1 MTGYRKHFVGDIIQ
15 VEITNIVESI
25 GAFAKMPNGET
36 GLIRVRDFAWFNQVS
51 ILNQFKVGDRLIVKV
66 IREMSDGKLDL
77 SRKELL
83 PNPRT
88 LEKGTILKGVVTRI
102 EDFGLIVK
110 LGDFTA
116 LALMSEVPML
126 PYVEGS
132 EIICEVIDNTLNREK
147 NRNRVLVSILA
158 LHDCFAERHMEGEVI
173 TGVYKG
179 QYTRS
184 DRLYAVIA
192 CNNLVVISI
201 PPKNFVEPY
210 KSMLLDNTLKVGEE
224 LEFSFSYYK
233 KRRMIRLDMHPIEE
247 KRQKELKEKLCSQI
261 TRGDIVEAEVISVED
276 KVARIRITN
285 SGVEY
290 ILPREELSPN
300 KVLRASDEVFKGEH
314 IQVVYL
320 GDADGEMSFSRKP
333 LIKSQYDESLY
344 DLSLQD
350 LLETMDLKTS
360 CFIGQFIT
368 LKSTYFMRNLMTVD
382 ASNEEDN
389 GKLLADPVYGNN
401 LIVIVDYRLRDFFI
415 EGHYYEVEIELA
427 SKDYRMRQG
436 TPYMFAVVSN
446 NIREVRNPYEESV
459 SLSFKQHT
467 SPNTNTSVA
476 NLLEE
481 VGKNLY
487 STKKRMFFELLQ
499 NADDAASMNGVKVKV
514 QMDGRY
520 FVLTHDGYSFNRHD
534 FESIT
539 SAAKSTKRANDKKTG
554 YKGIGFKSVFTNS
567 HSVLIKSGG
576 YEFAFDKE
584 YSIYKDFEKFYFLV
598 NDINNDPIRQAEFN
612 RKYAKYKR
620 EFGGVKD
627 IPWQLLPIWK
637 QNEKLE
643 KDLSIFNERNNNV
656 SIALKM
662 DSDTLAEYRESIK
675 EVFRDPRFMLFL
687 RNTNRVQLISG
698 GECLTIQKNK
708 SDDGMH
714 ISLVNSSD
722 ADNQV
727 DSYLIYSINDIIVND
742 EEFAKAGVSLRRKER
757 PNNKG
762 EEENY
767 LVRVDKEGNI
777 LGEVTG
783 IPDRIASTKDTAIS
797 FAVRLNGEGHIEPL
811 QDDTSTLYAYLPM
824 DEYRFKFPFY
834 VNADFIPKSD
844 REGIQSDNPWNQ
856 FVFFILGKSIV
867 KMVASYAFQEES
879 EYLNL
884 LPTTELQSNSQ
895 DSIALVSAFNRGY
908 LSALSEEEFIL
919 NDNNEMVK
927 ATEIIYDSSGLS
939 DAVGGDAFYQL
950 IGTNKRLP
958 NKDIQSDCLT
968 EDLFQIEV
976 ATIDSVYST
985 LISNIS
991 ALTRWLIASADD
1003 MRRKFYEWL
1012 ASDEHTKA
1020 LFLQVPTF
1028 MFGEKWK
1035 SISEISVGDKDLIL
1049 TEKIAPMRAE
1059 LSKLGFKLSNETLE
1073 DHPLCSLVPK
1083 QDEKEIFD
1091 EIQNSDVD
1099 RLTFEERLNLFIS
1112 CAKLDNVGE
1121 ETLRKWKIF
1130 KNGNGKYAS
1139 LHSLF
1144 AYYQDCPQWLYDYML
1159 DFNES
1164 DTQLDHYLIPYDDIY
1179 TSVVEKYIDDIL
1191 KEVDVIQVYKAFS
1204 TVWKPQ
1210 FTTAIFKRQDI
1221 PQLSM
1226 LTIAEQ
1232 SDSATKESYIRTSSQ
1247 LLLNS
1252 STDYLPS
1259 SFEYRW
1265 IKLASLSDETIA
1277 YASSLIKIDGKELS
1291 LYAVK
1296 DELNIKMDD
1305 VSYQFS
1311 LSKLLPSFALS
1322 SALSRV
1328 ISKFSDIP
1336 KIDQIFAQ
1344 SEASPK
1350 DVYDKLCRL
1359 LRSTNSLI
1367 SEEQFCFLMVYRA
1380 AKGYQSFDNSLS
1392 SLIRVNDNRLFLRI
1406 LDQAL
1411 EMELAEVLSSFIRRG
1426 GVRYPFDKLIG
1437 TYFDCEDYTLQEE
1450 RTPSYILSWANTLEK
1465 KSFLISLGLH
1475 DEQSKEILRR
1485 KSFRSKKLENVWNIK
1500 EPEVIRT
1507 FLKWVAET
1515 FTLPIT
1521 EKSQV
1526 KILESLFES
1535 LRIEKQYDEEDF
1547 SKATEWGNELY
1558 LKWKAKKG
1566 LKIYVIEGSLP
1577 YRGVFQGISL
1587 FKGYSGD
1594 YVYFPDSKTI
1604 YVSFCQ
1610 ASHQDLD
1617 LRVAALLSEIH
1628 SDRTLGCPFSK
1639 EDWNDIFLVS
1649 ANVVKEK
1656 DDTIAELERMLEKY
1670 KKDHRTYENEEDY
1683 GKATEKGNVDETLRS
1698 ELNREARFAAKDY
1711 LDALEDYDCSEWDP
1725 AIGGGLVKDSVKYRG
1740 DSITVVV
1747 TSSKGRKLYLHP
1759 RLFAE
1764 LMTNPDNLLLNYG
1777 YDRRIH
1783 RICFEETFKDNK
1795 DVNLIF
1801 DAEIVTPKEF
1811 AYLANRYMYSKNTC
1825 FVIENIDYSV
1835 SDQIKG
1841 FGLDEKIDSSIV
1853 YTDVST
1859 DDLFE
1864 F

>member
-1 MTGYRKHFVGDIIQ
+1 MTRERKHFVDDVIQ

-51 ILNQFKVGDRLIVKV
+51 ILNQFKVGDRLIAKV
-66 IREMSDGKLDL
+66 IRETPDGKLDL
-77 SRKELL
+77 SRRELL

-88 LEKGTILKGVVTRI
+88 LEKGTILKGIVTRV
-102 EDFGLIVK
+102 EEFGLIVK

-126 PYVEGS
+126 PYVEGY
-132 EIICEVIDNTLNREK
+132 EIICEVIDNTLKREK
-147 NRNRVLVSILA
+147 NCNRVLVSILA
-158 LHDCFAERHMEGEVI
+158 LHDRFAERHMEGEVI

-184 DRLYAVIA
+184 GRLYAIIA

-201 PPKNFVEPY
+201 PPKSFVEPY
-210 KSMLLDNTLKVGEE
+210 KSMLLDNTLKEEEE
-224 LEFSFSYYK
+224 LEFSFSYRK
-233 KRRMIRLDMHPIEE
+233 KRRMIRLDMRPIEE
-247 KRQKELKEKLCSQI
+247 KRQKELKERLCSQI

-276 KVARIRITN
+276 KVARIRITS
-285 SGVEY
+285 SGVEC

-333 LIKSQYDESLY
+333 LIRSQYDESLY
-344 DLSLQD
+344 DLSLED

-360 CFIGQFIT
+360 RFIGQFIT
-368 LKSTYFMRNLMTVD
+368 LKSTYFMRNLMTVG

-401 LIVIVDYRLRDFFI
+401 LIVKVDYRLRDFFI

-436 TPYMFAVVSN
+436 TPYMFAVASN
-446 NIREVRNPYEESV
+446 DIREVQDPYEESV

-584 YSIYKDFEKFYFLV
+584 YPIYKNFEEFYFLV
-598 NDINNDPIRQAEFN
+598 NDINDDPIRQAEFN
-612 RKYAKYKR
+612 HKYAKYKR

-643 KDLSIFNERNNNV
+643 EDLSIFNERNNNV

-662 DSDTLAEYRESIK
+662 DSDTLAEYGESIK
-675 EVFRDPRFMLFL
+675 EVFGDPRFMLFL

-708 SDDGMH
+708 SADGRH

-722 ADNQV
+722 ANNQV
-727 DSYLIYSINDIIVND
+727 DSYLIYSISDILVND

-757 PNNKG
+757 LNNKG
-762 EEENY
+762 DKENY
-767 LVRVDKEGNI
+767 FVRVDKDGNI

-811 QDDTSTLYAYLPM
+811 QDDTSSLYAYLPM

-867 KMVASYAFQEES
+867 KMVASYASQEES

-884 LPTTELQSNSQ
+884 LPTKELQRNSQ

-908 LSALSEEEFIL
+908 LSALLEEEFIL
-919 NDNNEMVK
+919 NDHNEMVK
-927 ATEIIYDSSGLS
+927 ATEIIYDSSGLA
-939 DAVGGDAFYQL
+939 DAVGGAAFYQL

-958 NKDIQSDCLT
+958 NKDIKSDCLT
-968 EDLFQIEV
+968 EGLFQVEV

-991 ALTRWLIASADD
+991 ALTRWLIASTDD
-1003 MRRKFYEWL
+1003 MRTKFYEWL
-1012 ASDEHTKA
+1012 ASDEHTKT
-1020 LFLQVPTF
+1020 LIPQVPTF
-1028 MFGEKWK
+1028 MFGEEWK
-1035 SISEISVGDKDLIL
+1035 SISEISVGNKDLIL
-1049 TEKIAPMRAE
+1049 TEKIAPMRSE

-1083 QDEKEIFD
+1083 QDEKNIFD

-1112 CAKLDNVGE
+1112 CAKLNNVGD
-1121 ETLRKWKIF
+1121 ETLRKWEIF
-1130 KNGNGKYAS
+1130 KNGNGNYAP

-1144 AYYQDCPQWLYDYML
+1144 ACYQDCPQWLYNYML
-1159 DFNES
+1159 NINES
-1164 DTQLDHYLIPYDDIY
+1164 VTQLDHYLIPHDDIY
-1179 TSVVEKYIDDIL
+1179 TSVIEEYIDDIL
-1191 KEVDVIQVYKAFS
+1191 KEVDVTHVYKAFS
-1204 TVWKPQ
+1204 TVWRPQ
-1210 FTTAIFKRQDI
+1210 FTTDLFERQAI

-1226 LTIAEQ
+1226 LTIAEL
-1232 SDSATKESYIRTSSQ
+1232 SDNATKENYIRTSSQ
-1247 LLLNS
+1247 LLLQS

-1265 IKLASLSDETIA
+1265 IKLASLNNETIA

-1296 DELNIKMDD
+1296 DELNIKKDD
-1305 VSYQFS
+1305 LSCQFS
-1311 LSKLLPSFALS
+1311 LSKLLPSFDLS
-1322 SALSRV
+1322 SALSKV
-1328 ISKFSDIP
+1328 ISNFSDIP

-1350 DVYDKLCRL
+1350 AVYDKLCCQ
-1359 LRSTNSLI
+1359 LRSTTSLI

-1380 AKGYQSFDNSLS
+1380 TQGYQSFGSSLS
-1392 SLIRVNDNRLFLRI
+1392 DLIRVNDNSLFLRI
-1406 LDQAL
+1406 LDRTL
-1411 EMELAEVLSSFIRRG
+1411 EMGLAEVLSSFIRNG

-1437 TYFDCEDYTLQEE
+1437 TYFDSEDYTLQEE
-1450 RTPSYILSWANTLEK
+1450 RTPSYILSWANTPEK
-1465 KSFLISLGLH
+1465 KSFLIRLGLH
-1475 DEQSKEILRR
+1475 DDQSKEILRR
-1485 KSFRSKKLENVWNIK
+1485 KSFRSKKVENVWNIK
-1500 EPEVIRT
+1500 EPVIRT

-1521 EKSQV
+1521 EESQV

-1558 LKWKAKKG
+1558 LKWKAEKG
-1566 LKIYVIEGSLP
+1566 LKIYVIEGLLP
-1577 YRGVFQGISL
+1577 YRGVFQDTTL

-1594 YVYFPDSKTI
+1594 YIYFPDSETI

-1610 ASHQDLD
+1610 ASHPDLG

-1628 SDRTLGCPFSK
+1628 SDRSLRCPFSK

-1649 ANVVKEK
+1649 ADVVKEK
-1656 DDTIAELERMLEKY
+1656 DDKIAELERMLEKY
-1670 KKDHRTYENEEDY
+1670 KKDHRAYDDEEDY
-1683 GKATEKGNVDETLRS
+1683 GKATDKGNVSELLRS
-1698 ELNREARFAAKDY
+1698 ELNREARLAAKDY

-1725 AIGGGLVKDSVKYRG
+1725 DIGDGLVKDFVKYRG

-1747 TSSKGRKLYLHP
+1747 TSSKARKLYLHP

-1764 LMTNPDNLLLNYG
+1764 LMTNPNNLLLNYG

-1783 RICFEETFKDNK
+1783 RICFDETFKDNK

-1801 DAEIVTPKEF
+1801 DAEIVTAEEF
-1811 AYLANRYMYSKNTC
+1811 AYLASRYMYSKNTC

-1841 FGLDEKIDSSIV
+1841 FGLDEKIDSSVV